1 MNKVKLKIGNK
12 CFEIKAKFLGIDILK
27 WDNKPHN
34 KFRIYVKNLHNGKSI
49 SYDFWDSYKNW
60 EEGKTE
66 LQKED
71 LIYCFKILLDEA
83 LMYIDN
89 KDIDSFAKEFTF
101 EKVSEVLQAYKGCEK
116 QFEKCLKLGLTEDE
130 IRDMLNE
137 IIQKENENKL
147 MDLVI
152 E

>member
-1 MNKVKLKIGNK
+1 
-12 CFEIKAKFLGIDILK
+12 
-27 WDNKPHN
+27 
-34 KFRIYVKNLHNGKSI
+34 
-49 SYDFWDSYKNW
+49 
-60 EEGKTE
+60 
-66 LQKED
+66 
-71 LIYCFKILLDEA
+71 
-83 LMYIDN
+83 MYIDN
-89 KDIDSFAKEFTF
+89 KNIDDFAKELAF
-101 EKVSEVLQAYKGCEK
+101 EKVSEVLKAYKGCKK